1 MDELNKIEQATRGQ
15 SNSYEW
21 KKQRKLRITASNFA
35 RTTNRK
41 RQHESL
47 AKEFLEGKSFTSK
60 YTTHGLEYESTALD
74 QYKKFMSTTG
84 KPVKVC
90 KSGLVVCLDSPY
102 FGASPDS
109 KVIDGGCSDRFG
121 LVEIKC
127 PQTNYYVTQLD
138 ACSHENFC
146 LEDIDGKPKL
156 KRGHPYYTQ
165 IQGQMGVTG
174 TSWCDFVVYT
184 SEGLSIERI
193 PFDLPFWLTLME
205 SLRSFYFKYFLP
217 YAAKITPGKIS
228 MMIIYSCLFV

>member
-74 QYKKFMSTTG
+74 QYKKYMSTTG
-84 KPVKVC
+84 KRVKVC

-121 LVEIKC
+121 LVEIK
-127 PQTNYYVTQLD
+127 
-138 ACSHENFC
+138 
-146 LEDIDGKPKL
+146 
-156 KRGHPYYTQ
+156 
-165 IQGQMGVTG
+165 
-174 TSWCDFVVYT
+174 
-184 SEGLSIERI
+184 
-193 PFDLPFWLTLME
+193 
-205 SLRSFYFKYFLP
+205 
-217 YAAKITPGKIS
+217 
-228 MMIIYSCLFV
+228 

>member
-1 MDELNKIEQATRGQ
+1 
-15 SNSYEW
+15 
-21 KKQRKLRITASNFA
+21 
-35 RTTNRK
+35 
-41 RQHESL
+41 
-47 AKEFLEGKSFTSK
+47 
-60 YTTHGLEYESTALD
+60 
-74 QYKKFMSTTG
+74 MSTTG
-84 KPVKVC
+84 KRVKVC

-156 KRGHPYYTQ
+156 KLGHPHYTR
-165 IQGQMGVTG
+165 IQGQMGVTE

-184 SEGLSIERI
+184 SKELSIERI
-193 PFDLPFWLTLME
+193 PFDLPFWLTLRE
-205 SLRSFYFKYFLP
+205 SLKSFYFKYFLP
-217 YAAKITPGKIS
+217 YAAKITPDKIR
-228 MMIIYSCLFV
+228 MMITYSCLFI